1 MGTERVFLFVD
12 KKVDVAVKEEGNIYF
27 LPSVLLEKT
36 ARRVPNIAL
45 RYSLASPAG
54 FSYLKEEVIIMSVVK
69 VTLPDGSK
77 REYESGV
84 TVEDVAASISPSL
97 KKKAIAG
104 KVDGKIV
111 DVKAVIPHDALL
123 EILTED
129 SQEALEVMRHSCA
142 HLMAQAIK
150 RIIGDNNVRLGIGPV
165 IQDGFY
171 YDIDTNV
178 TITPEMLEQIEKEMQ
193 KIVKENLPIERKVVS
208 REEALEIYEK
218 LNDHLKTEIIS
229 ELPEGEEISMY
240 HQGEFFDLCRGPHV
254 PSTGKIKAF
263 KLMSVAG
270 AYWRGD
276 SDRQMLQ
283 RIYGTCW
290 AKKSDLD
297 EYLHFLEEA
306 RKRDHRKLGKE
317 LELFMF
323 SEEAPGMPFYLPKG
337 MIIRNELEAYE
348 RSLHVQ
354 RSYEEVRTPLM
365 MNQRLWEQSGHWDHY
380 HENMYFTEVDNTKFA
395 LKPMN
400 CPGHMLVYKNKIHSY
415 RDLPIRM
422 SEFGQVHRH
431 EFSGALNGMI
441 RVRTFTQ
448 DDAHLFVR
456 PDQIE
461 SEIKNVI
468 DLVDKI
474 YGVFGFNYT
483 IELSTRPED
492 SMGSDELWETAEKSL
507 QNVLDGLGVPYH
519 INEGDGAFYGP
530 KIDFHIQDA
539 IKRSHQCAT
548 IQLDFQMPEKFDLT
562 YIGEDNQK
570 HRPVV
575 IHRAIYGS
583 IDRFIG
589 ILTEHF
595 AGAFPTWLAP
605 VQAKLITI
613 AEPHKRY
620 AEEVKEKMLEKGIR
634 VEVDSRNEKI
644 GYKIREAQMNKVPF
658 MLVIGDKEMEDGAL
672 SVRRRGEGDL
682 GAKPVDEVVEMILE
696 EITTKKC

>member
-27 LPSVLLEKT
+27 LPSVLLEKN

-150 RIIGDNNVRLGIGPV
+150 RIIGDDNVRLGIGPV